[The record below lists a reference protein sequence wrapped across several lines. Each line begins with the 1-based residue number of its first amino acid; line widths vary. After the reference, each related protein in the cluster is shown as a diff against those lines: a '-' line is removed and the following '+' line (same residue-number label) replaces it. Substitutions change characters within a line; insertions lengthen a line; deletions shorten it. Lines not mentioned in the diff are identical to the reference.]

1 MIDVK
6 FLGKAVQGIRWSSVS
21 RPAQKMLSLGKN
33 SNLLCSKIGLNN
45 FKLQISI
52 IQIKLP
58 TIPKP
63 RLKG

>member
-1 MIDVK
+1 MIDVE
-6 FLGKAVQGIRWSSVS
+6 FLGKAVQGMRWSSVS
-21 RPAQKMLSLGKN
+21 RPVQKKLSLEKN
-33 SNLLCSKIGLNN
+33 SNLLCSKIGLKN

-58 TIPKP
+58 TNPKP